1 MLNNSWL
8 YGYILAPSSRYTFKN
23 EVDGEF
29 IYGPGLSLFKTYHMC
44 ISRFLFFVMQELLVQ
59 HSTILILWTDTQ
71 LTASYYRPVLAWPP
85 VP

>member
-1 MLNNSWL
+1 
-8 YGYILAPSSRYTFKN
+8 
-23 EVDGEF
+23 
-29 IYGPGLSLFKTYHMC
+29 MC
-44 ISRFLFFVMQELLVQ
+44 ISRFLFFVMQKLLVQ